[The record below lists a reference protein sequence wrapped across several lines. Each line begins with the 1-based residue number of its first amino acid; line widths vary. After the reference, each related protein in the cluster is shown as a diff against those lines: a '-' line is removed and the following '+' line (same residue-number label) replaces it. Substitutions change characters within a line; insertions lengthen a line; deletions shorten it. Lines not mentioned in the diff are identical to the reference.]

1 MKTVNEKILP
11 EYFSEVLKG
20 TKTFELRK
28 DEDEIQV
35 GDIIVLNEWNGD
47 FTGRKIS
54 KKVTYVPRHKP
65 LYGLQEGYCIACWN

>member
-1 MKTVNEKILP
+1 MKTVNKKILP
-11 EYFSEVLKG
+11 EYFNEVLKG

-54 KKVTYVPRHKP
+54 KKVTYVLRDKP
-65 LYGLQEGYCIACWN
+65 LYGLKEDYCIVCWN

>member
-1 MKTVNEKILP
+1 MKTVNKKILP

-54 KKVTYVPRHKP
+54 KKVTYVLRDKP
-65 LYGLQEGYCIACWN
+65 LYGLQEGYCIAYWN

>member
-1 MKTVNEKILP
+1 MKTVNKKILP

-47 FTGRKIS
+47 FTGERFPKRSHMYHVINHCMGCRKGT
-54 KKVTYVPRHKP
+54 V
-65 LYGLQEGYCIACWN
+65 